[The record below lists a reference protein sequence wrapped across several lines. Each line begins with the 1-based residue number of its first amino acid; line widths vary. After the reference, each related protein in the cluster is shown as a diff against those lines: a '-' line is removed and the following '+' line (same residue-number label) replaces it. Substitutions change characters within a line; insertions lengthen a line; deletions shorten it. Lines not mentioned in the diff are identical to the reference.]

1 MSTGVLVATE
11 LRRSFGGRQVV
22 NGVSL
27 SLIAGQVVGLL
38 GPNGAGKT
46 TTFRML
52 AGLLA
57 PDSGTVHIGGE
68 EVTSWPLH
76 RRVAVGLGYLPQGS
90 TIFRGLSVLENV
102 FVALEVAGRDRELAN
117 EILAG
122 AGLTHIAESPVDSL
136 SGGERRRLEIARCL
150 AVEPR
155 VVLLDEPFAG
165 VDPVGVAG
173 LREQIRELARTG
185 LAVLLTD
192 HAVRDALGACDQ
204 AIILDGGEVQ
214 AEGSPEE
221 VAIDPRVRDRYLGTD
236 FTL

>member
-1 MSTGVLVATE
+1 MSTGVLVATD

-27 SLIAGQVVGLL
+27 SLIPGQVVGLL

-57 PDSGTVHIGGE
+57 PDSGTVQIGGE

-102 FVALEVAGRDRELAN
+102 FVALEVAGRDRALAN

-122 AGLTHIAESPVDSL
+122 AGLTHIAESAVDSL

-150 AVEPR
+150 AVEPK

-173 LREQIRELARTG
+173 LREQIRDLARRG

-192 HAVRDALGACDQ
+192 HAVREALGACDQ

-214 AEGSPEE
+214 AAGSPEE
-221 VAIDPRVRDRYLGTD
+221 VAINPRVRDRYLGAD